1 MPILIITSVSDSLEM
16 EIIIVDETFLLQVE
30 TSNLLLIG
38 QILQYFE

>member
-16 EIIIVDETFLLQVE
+16 ETIIVDEIFLLQVE

-38 QILQYFE
+38 QIL